1 MRIKC
6 RIDSQNPGH
15 TRFTVFQD
23 GGNCGQLCMDT
34 EAAELFFDILEAQSC
49 LLIWAMCNGSEKF
62 EFELDNEIR
71 KMFWDGQPYK
81 GV

>member
-6 RIDSQNPGH
+6 RIDSQNPEH

-23 GGNCGQLCMDT
+23 GGNCGQLVMDT
-34 EAAELFFDILEAQSC
+34 EAAKLFFNILE
-49 LLIWAMCNGSEKF
+49 WGMMENSEDY
-62 EFELDNEIR
+62 EFELDNEVR

>member
-23 GGNCGQLCMDT
+23 GGNCGQLVMDT
-34 EAAELFFDILEAQSC
+34 EAAKLFFNTMVEGVM
-49 LLIWAMCNGSEKF
+49 WGGNMGF
-62 EFELDNEIR
+62 EIEIDNKENPDD
-71 KMFWDGQPYK
+71 KVDSPGWDRDS
-81 GV
+81 